1 MHAVSLRRMLLT
13 QHYASWGDAI
23 VGCGGIFSPN
33 TVLNQRFMLGP
44 RCIRFVIYKG
54 KRGVDLAQAAVEESL
69 KALVLVFVTTVMT
82 LLLT

>member
-1 MHAVSLRRMLLT
+1 MGATRLLAV
-13 QHYASWGDAI
+13 
-23 VGCGGIFSPN
+23 VGSVGTARFS
-33 TVLNQRFMLGP
+33 QRFMLGP
-44 RCIRFVIYKG
+44 RCMRFVIYKG

>member
-1 MHAVSLRRMLLT
+1 
-13 QHYASWGDAI
+13 
-23 VGCGGIFSPN
+23 
-33 TVLNQRFMLGP
+33 MLGP